1 MKLDLKMNM
10 ENWIW
15 LNLVLHPQNMKESG
29 MMLKLDKDL
38 NHAHC
43 KAISFGGS
51 TELDVRGNF
60 FNVDF
65 DFSYSFA
72 EQDDTDNAD
81 ATFRCEIR
89 ADKDKCIDL
98 DGVYD
103 GWVGQI
109 DWSNPQTPIFSWIAQ
124 SQGLEQ
130 YMT

>member
-1 MKLDLKMNM
+1 M
-10 ENWIW
+10 
-15 LNLVLHPQNMKESG
+15 Q
-29 MMLKLDKDL
+29 
-38 NHAHC
+38 
-43 KAISFGGS
+43 AISFGGS

-109 DWSNPQTPIFSWIAQ
+109 DWSIHKPQYLHGIAQ
-124 SQGLEQ
+124 SQGLSSI
-130 YMT
+130 